1 MERDNI
7 ANEVIQSEY
16 QYMMSENEWLIL
28 YILKLFFFEQQL
40 WQHEYSIVDWTL
52 FVFQTSNESFWI
64 GERS

>member
-40 WQHEYSIVDWTL
+40 WQYEYSIVDWTL